1 MGATLGRWRR
11 RLFLLACGSYWTVL
25 VLVLFGPPA
34 IAAWRV
40 SRPDGGH
47 GVINASLSGATLSIA
62 MSSSHTAPWSASI
75 GLWTI
80 AFWLVGPPLVLWL
93 ALRGIQQRDPMTPL
107 RTTHR

>member
-25 VLVLFGPPA
+25 VLVLFGPPT

-93 ALRGIQQRDPMTPL
+93 ALRGIQQRDPMMPL

>member
-25 VLVLFGPPA
+25 VLVLFGPPT

-93 ALRGIQQRDPMTPL
+93 ALRGIQQRDPVAPL